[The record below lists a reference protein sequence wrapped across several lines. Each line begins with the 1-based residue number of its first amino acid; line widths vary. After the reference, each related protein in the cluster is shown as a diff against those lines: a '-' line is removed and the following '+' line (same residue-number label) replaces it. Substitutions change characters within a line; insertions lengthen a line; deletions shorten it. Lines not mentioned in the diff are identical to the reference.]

1 MPNSNFPG
9 GFPFG
14 VTVRGLSLLNTYP
27 GKVFW
32 VDSNGGSNQNKGTF
46 DRPFDT
52 IDYAV
57 GRCTADNG
65 DIIMVKAGHVE
76 TVTAAAGLDLDVAGI
91 SIIGL
96 GNGTNRPQINF
107 TTAVGADMDVDA
119 ANITVANLRFT
130 GGIDALTGP
139 IDINAANF
147 SMFGCVTQDVTGQAV
162 DWIVADGGADYLR
175 ISDWTHYGD
184 VSVGGSG
191 ADTAF
196 TIAGAD
202 YWVIENFDIHGNFTV
217 AAIEN
222 TAASVSMRVGGGSRM
237 NFCRNVLDA
246 ASPVIVTLHASTTGM
261 VGPNIYVR
269 LGIDATSNGNNITE
283 AFVGAA
289 ADFFQP
295 LAITN
300 AGGETALNS
309 NITAVADN

>member
-1 MPNSNFPG
+1 MANSNFPQ

-14 VTVRGLSLLNTYP
+14 AVVRGIPLLNSYP

-32 VDSNGGSNQNKGTF
+32 VDSNAGANLGKGTF

-57 GRCTADNG
+57 GRCAASKG

-76 TVTAAAGLDLDVAGI
+76 TITAAAGLALDVAGI
-91 SIIGL
+91 TLIGL
-96 GNGTNRPQINF
+96 GNGTNRPQINY
-107 TTAVGADMDVDA
+107 TTAAGADMDVDA
-119 ANITVANLRFT
+119 ANITMSNFRFT

-139 IDINAANF
+139 IDVNAANF
-147 SMFGCVTQDVTGQAV
+147 SMFNCVTQDVTGQAV
-162 DWIVADGGADYLR
+162 DFIVADANADRLR
-175 ISDWTHYGD
+175 ISGWVHYGAD
-184 VSVGGSG
+184 ATGP
-191 ADTAF
+191 DTAITF
-196 TIAGAD
+196 AGAD
-202 YWVIENFDIHGNFTV
+202 EVVIEDFEIHGRFAV

-222 TAASVSMRVGGGSRM
+222 TATAARCRIGGGSRM
-237 NFCRNVLDA
+237 CFVTNAEDV
-246 ASPVIVTLHASTTGM
+246 ASPVIVTLSAATTGK
-261 VGPNIYVR
+261 VGPNIFVR
-269 LGIDATSNGNNITE
+269 LGVDATSNGNNITE

-295 LAITN
+295 LAICN